1 MEDQTIIVL
10 VSLLSTMFFVVM
22 RQINKNLFSS
32 ILMIPLADQ
41 FIKMDEH
48 ETSNKRLSFTLFQ
61 VLSFLAIALTIRYY
75 DVNFELN
82 IIGLEPYLGSEFKLI
97 FWSLMIGVFFLLKAL
112 MEHIAFHL
120 LDMRNILRSFIKY
133 KLLLVNYCS
142 VLMVPVIL
150 INEFNDF
157 DLSVQFNHVITGLI
171 IIYALGQ
178 LLYMTTQRKLILNN
192 LHYFILYLC
201 TFEFGTYFVVYHL
214 MID

>member
-1 MEDQTIIVL
+1 ML
-10 VSLLSTMFFVVM
+10 FVVI
-22 RQINKNLFSS
+22 RHLNKNLFHSM
-32 ILMIPLADQ
+32 LMIPLAVQ
-41 FIKMDEH
+41 FIKIDEH
-48 ETSNKRLSFTLFQ
+48 ETSNKRLSYTLFQ
-61 VLSFLAIALTIRYY
+61 MLSFLAIPLTIRYY
-75 DVNFELN
+75 DIKFEEN
-82 IIGLEPYLGSEFKLI
+82 TIGLEHYLDPAFKLL
-97 FWSLMIGVFFLLKAL
+97 FWSVMIGLFFLLKTF
-112 MEHIAFHL
+112 MEYIAFHL

-157 DLSVQFNHVITGLI
+157 DLSVKFNHILSGLI

-178 LLYMTTQRKLILNN
+178 LMYMTRQRKLILSN

-201 TFEFGTYFVVYHL
+201 AFEFGTYFVVYHL